1 MSDGDFP
8 EPLDLSILIV
18 NWNGAAMLRQ
28 LLASIDATR
37 GNLRVQT
44 IVVDN
49 ASTDG
54 SPDLVAREFP
64 RVILLR
70 NSENAGFARGNNQ
83 AAAAAKAPLLLL
95 LNNDTIVRPG
105 ALQKLVEVLRGNPSF
120 VAAGP
125 KLIGGDGKPQ
135 RSGRNLPTFRALLN
149 SIQFLKATTLFRAD
163 YDRYRRGGFDPQ
175 TSSSIAQ
182 LAAAAL
188 LIRTEAFNDC
198 GKFDE
203 GFAFGV
209 EDVDLCKRLAAF
221 GTIRYVSDAA
231 IEHLG
236 RVSSRAQRAFVYR
249 SYECGWA
256 RYLRKHHGVREA
268 RIYKTLVTLD
278 MPIRVI
284 VRFFQ
289 WLFDAIGQSP
299 NADRARDSF
308 IAAAKFMFTGLP
320 QFWRA

>member
-1 MSDGDFP
+1 MSDGDTP
-8 EPLDLSILIV
+8 DLSILIV
-18 NWNGAAMLRQ
+18 NWNGAALLRK
-28 LLASIDATR
+28 LLTSIQATR

-54 SPDLVAREFP
+54 SQDLIALEFP
-64 RVILLR
+64 EVFLLR

-83 AAAAAKAPLLLL
+83 AAAAAQAPLLML
-95 LNNDTIVRPG
+95 LNNDTVVRPG
-105 ALQKLVEVLRGNPSF
+105 ALQKLLDVLREHPEI

-125 KLIGGDGKPQ
+125 KLIGGDGRPQ

-149 SIQFLKATTLFRAD
+149 TIQFLKATTLFQAD

-175 TSSSIAQ
+175 NSGPVPQ
-182 LAAAAL
+182 LAAAGL
-188 LIRTEAFNDC
+188 LIRAKAFNDG

-221 GTIRYVSDAA
+221 GTIQYVADAV

-236 RVSSRAQRAFVYR
+236 RVSSHAQRAFVYR

-268 RIYKTLVTLD
+268 RIYKILVTLD
-278 MPIRVI
+278 MPLRVTGL
-284 VRFFQ
+284 FFQ
-289 WLFDAIGQSP
+289 WMIDAIAQSP
-299 NADRARDSF
+299 KAERARDGF
-308 IAAAKFMFTGLP
+308 VAAGKFMLAGLP
-320 QFWRA
+320 QFWWA